1 MQLERVGEAMVL
13 RMRAGKA
20 NAIGPAWLQR
30 MEALL
35 DEALAARA
43 RSLVIT
49 GYEGFFSAGLD
60 LPALDAL
67 DEQAMG
73 AFMSGFSRTML
84 RIFELPI
91 PVVAAVNGH
100 AIAGGCVLALQADV
114 RIGATSDFRIGLNE
128 VQLGIG
134 LPAVVLESLRAGRA
148 PVLARGGAV
157 RRALA
162 RAVSRGPPRAA
173 GGCAGDGAGG
183 PAGLGVRHRQERA
196 PSAGRAAGAGAREP
210 GRFAVGGDLV
220 HRRGPGAPPASDRA
234 FVAQEVVAAGQSP
247 PVRRRCA
254 FGEAGRAAPCFSQ
267 RGGRG

>member
-20 NAIGPAWLQR
+20 NAIGPAWLER

-35 DEALAARA
+35 DEVLAARA

-84 RIFELPI
+84 RIFELPM

-134 LPAVVLESLRAGRA
+134 LPAVVLESLRAQVPPPSLLPIALEGRLFSPEEALSVGLLHELLPPDRLEQRAVARAMELGALPGSAFATVKRGLRA
-148 PVLARGGAV
+148 PVAQRVRELASQDASRWAETWSGEEARERR
-157 RRALA
+157 RRAIERL
-162 RAVSRGPPRAA
+162 SRKK
-173 GGCAGDGAGG
+173 
-183 PAGLGVRHRQERA
+183 
-196 PSAGRAAGAGAREP
+196 
-210 GRFAVGGDLV
+210 
-220 HRRGPGAPPASDRA
+220 
-234 FVAQEVVAAGQSP
+234 
-247 PVRRRCA
+247 
-254 FGEAGRAAPCFSQ
+254 
-267 RGGRG
+267 